1 MTEELRIIVTEQGSP
16 QGGQPAPVP
25 GARLPSAR
33 AGGQVPGAPTGGAT
47 AIDAA
52 LVKPPSVRGPTAPPS
67 PSGVPGSTATGA
79 AVFGALL
86 LKPPSVRG
94 PTAPPL
100 PSQVPPSAPATSAQR
115 RASAIS
121 AIQSV
126 GGIGGAA
133 AAGNIA
139 GAASGAT
146 AALIAVVTNPIA
158 IAAAA
163 LAGGLGVATVA
174 ITAFAR
180 SVESE
185 TQRLSGF
192 SGPLAGAQAR
202 TEIRRELDDLRR
214 AQRIGPELAAAERLR
229 SKFESEMTQLG
240 TEIKLQLLRI
250 VDIFTPF
257 IETAI
262 RVLDGVG
269 TFLENNG
276 DAISAIVKGLVLT
289 NLPLWFQLVLRA
301 LGVISDN
308 TENAAEDAE
317 TDIFTQQFLNL
328 LPNALE
334 ARGPNAPIP
343 GVARVE
349 LGA

>member
-1 MTEELRIIVTEQGSP
+1 MAEELRIIVTEQGSP
-16 QGGQPAPVP
+16 QGGQPAPAP

-33 AGGQVPGAPTGGAT
+33 AGGQVPGAPTGGRAVT
-47 AIDAA
+47 DA
-52 LVKPPSVRGPTAPPS
+52 V
-67 PSGVPGSTATGA
+67 
-79 AVFGALL
+79 L

-94 PTAPPL
+94 PTAPSSPIQVPRATAAGASVFGALLVRPPSVKGPTAPPL
-100 PSQVPPSAPATSAQR
+100 PSEVPPPAPPTSDQR
-115 RASAIS
+115 QASAIS
-121 AIQSV
+121 GIQTA
-126 GGIGGAA
+126 GRLGAAA
-133 AAGNIA
+133 AAGNIT
-139 GAASGAT
+139 GVASGAT
-146 AALIAVVTNPIA
+146 AALIAVATNPVA

-174 ITAFAR
+174 VTAFAR

-229 SKFESEMTQLG
+229 SKFESEVTQLG
-240 TEIKLQLLRI
+240 TEIRLQLLRI

-276 DAISAIVKGLVLT
+276 DAISSLIKGLVLT
-289 NLPLWFQLVLRA
+289 NLPLWFQLVLKA
-301 LGVISDN
+301 LGVISGN
-308 TENAAEDAE
+308 TENAAENAE
-317 TDIFTQQFLNL
+317 DDIFTQQFLNL